1 MREIHRSGQRG
12 LHWECALKAYNT
24 VVALSRFFRLS
35 AWTPRADQWRLVA
48 LLSNVPLVLLLAL
61 GDFRTAA
68 VRFCGENLGE
78 INLRPRKDRQQRVF
92 AATRLVPKMVP
103 KPIDID
109 SVMIFPTGK
118 CKIHRRYVTPGAEKN
133 TSVDEPSP
141 VHVRDARPIQDEIKL
156 DTYGFQLVH
165 HESKV
170 LLSRRNHTGLTWY

>member
-1 MREIHRSGQRG
+1 MREIHGSGQRG
-12 LHWECALKAYNT
+12 LHWGCALKAYNT
-24 VVALSRFFRLS
+24 VVDLALSRFSQSS
-35 AWTPRADQWRLVA
+35 AWTPRVDQWRLVA
-48 LLSNVPLVLLLAL
+48 LVSNVPLVLLSAL

-78 INLRPRKDRQQRVF
+78 IKLSGPARTDSNVCLQRPF
-92 AATRLVPKMVP
+92 YISAKMVP

-170 LLSRRNHTGLTWY
+170 LLSTIRN